1 MTHKNYQ
8 GQLGSRFSGENLI
21 KKAKINLNIC
31 LHPEKKKKK
40 KCTITWNCYVLNSW
54 VQSNIKMVISDIII

>member
-31 LHPEKKKKK
+31 LHPEKKKR
-40 KCTITWNCYVLNSW
+40 NA
-54 VQSNIKMVISDIII
+54 QSLGIAMS

>member
-8 GQLGSRFSGENLI
+8 GQLGSQFSGENLI

-31 LHPEKKKKK
+31 LHPEKKEKR
-40 KCTITWNCYVLNSW
+40 N
-54 VQSNIKMVISDIII
+54 VQSHGITMF